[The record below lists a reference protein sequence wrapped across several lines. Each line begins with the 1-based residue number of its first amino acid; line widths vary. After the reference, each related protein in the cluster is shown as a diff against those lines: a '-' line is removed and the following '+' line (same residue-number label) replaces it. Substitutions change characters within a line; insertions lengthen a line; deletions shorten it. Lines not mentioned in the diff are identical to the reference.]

1 MQPIRELHIRR
12 LKMQSI
18 NESFAL
24 MENHM
29 ERCDFLEG
37 FGGMRKGVAGLE
49 GGKGGGG
56 GVRLRGRGVLNPGC
70 N

>member
-37 FGGMRKGVAGLE
+37 FRGMRKGVAGLE
-49 GGKGGGG
+49 GGGGGG
-56 GVRLRGRGVLNPGC
+56 
-70 N
+70 